1 MHKLNSAYSDG
12 IVSVMS
18 HGYQVCIRNCKN
30 RQVVTLARQKV
41 KSIYIQMYM
50 YMLKDRMCSYG
61 SSVVVGRSSVE
72 RTFTVV
78 RESSG
83 IVSGGSVW

>member
-1 MHKLNSAYSDG
+1 
-12 IVSVMS
+12 
-18 HGYQVCIRNCKN
+18 
-30 RQVVTLARQKV
+30 
-41 KSIYIQMYM
+41 MYM